1 MLIAV
6 MFIIKVENPSLEGRH
21 NSLIVSI
28 SNDKKQLAAIEQ
40 KILHDLHDSKGH
52 LLDNEKLI
60 NALTGSKSMSKMIT
74 ERLAESVV
82 SEVKIGEMGDKYF
95 LRGGKRRRC
104 RRVMYR
110 PECVVF
116 YRKVK
121 DPFMPVFSYTC
132 RH

>member
-1 MLIAV
+1 MDVA
-6 MFIIKVENPSLEGRH
+6 SLGTSRSFSWNLTVVFNGLERGCG
-21 NSLIVSI
+21 SL
-28 SNDKKQLAAIEQ
+28 DADA
-40 KILHDLHDSKGH
+40 HRFSKGH

-116 YRKVK
+116 L
-121 DPFMPVFSYTC
+121 
-132 RH
+132 